1 MFGVWCSEFGG
12 RLLVEAVG
20 MRGRQLVTGGE
31 VTGWSGGNE
40 GRQLVTGGE
49 VTS

>member
-1 MFGVWCSEFGG
+1 MFGVRSSGG
-12 RLLVEAVG
+12 GVRLLVEAVG
-20 MRGRQLVTGGE
+20 MK
-31 VTGWSGGNE
+31 